1 MSLAQLH
8 FASAPPGSDGTGPR
22 FTAVSPGVPDALLQ
36 EAEQLL
42 AYEPPHDAPPHP
54 TPAELSAFPGAF
66 SHSVLAD
73 GSRLLARTVCTGTE
87 PGQDRATFHAHAV
100 HLPADAALSA
110 GPPPISSWD
119 SPQWAVGTPVGGAPT
134 PLRRPPESRSFD
146 RRELVAFAASRSPW
160 LAGFFAALRPS
171 AGEPAAPQLVLV
183 ERDSAD
189 VARWIAL
196 ASTVLPPEDAHRLTF
211 TTYTRHPRLARQQII
226 GVPPADARGLT
237 GQEHR
242 YRVLDCTVGLPAP
255 PFAPATPA
263 PPTAPVA
270 DAWAEIAVH
279 VWLGR
284 APELFAEA
292 ATLPGGRFA
301 PGPLAVAA
309 LCSGISP
316 GTNGRTAAAIWV
328 SEHANT
334 LDGERLHRVVDA
346 LISAAEDRTPA
357 ETAALA
363 HLFTALDG
371 RAPATTTAPLGVLVL
386 TEAVRAPGSG
396 PGLSDLRL
404 SSLPDDLR
412 QRLAAELAPELRVG
426 IEGFTGTADAAD
438 RTDGADPEPDP
449 EPDTKSDTSRPVE
462 LLRLAE
468 QLGVDCTD
476 LLPGLTRRLSRALI
490 SDPEAACT
498 PAVRAALDEHFD
510 LRTLLLGELDALAA
524 GDPPAAVRLL
534 GRTALSVTGVQS
546 LPHLRMCA
554 RAADSSSPDADRVAA
569 LRSLLRACGV
579 SPFAD
584 PLVLR
589 TAVRLVWD
597 GATPTPGEART
608 MLADT
613 GSDAHRTADTWPAL
627 VHAALEGPGDSPDS
641 PDLAHDLLRSFPGEL
656 EPRVRGALLLLEFAG
671 DLRDGRAAAGWTDR
685 ALALRAGAEPVEPGV
700 LAQVFGTVARHLLS
714 EQRPEGELY
723 ALVHSGDPDLTAAY
737 LAVAHEDGIRDRLR
751 TVPAFLADCFT
762 TWTAL
767 PGANET
773 WDRTRTTLLD
783 KVLRPVV
790 RTLPAEDIAA
800 VERCLERT
808 GSRKADE
815 FRAWNR
821 PGALSRLGLRFG
833 GRGRGRAAAVVEQP
847 LPAPEG
853 ADATQGFPAAE
864 GFPASGGAGADT
876 TEQPRPDGH
885 RA

>member
-8 FASAPPGSDGTGPR
+8 YASAPPGPDGTGAR
-22 FTAVSPGVPDALLQ
+22 FTAVTPGVPDSLLR
-36 EAEQLL
+36 EAEQLI
-42 AYEPPHDAPPHP
+42 AYDPPDDAPPHP
-54 TPAELSAFPGAF
+54 TPAELSTFPRAF
-66 SHSVLAD
+66 SHSVLSD
-73 GSRLLARTVCTGTE
+73 GSRLLASTVCTGAE
-87 PGQDRATFHAHAV
+87 PGGDRATFHTHAV
-100 HLPADAALSA
+100 HLPADAAPLA
-110 GPPPISSWD
+110 GPPPISAWD
-119 SPQWAVGTPVGGAPT
+119 SPQWAVGTPAGGAPA
-134 PLRRPPESRSFD
+134 PLQRLPESRNFD

-160 LAGFFAALRPS
+160 LPGFFAALRPS
-171 AGEPAAPQLVLV
+171 AGERTAPQLVLV

-211 TTYTRHPRLARQQII
+211 TTYTRQPRLARQQII
-226 GVPPADARGLT
+226 GVLPADARGLT
-237 GQEHR
+237 GQDHR
-242 YRVLDCTVGLPAP
+242 YRVLDCTVGPPAP
-255 PFAPATPA
+255 PFAPATSV
-263 PPTAPVA
+263 PPSAPVA

-316 GTNGRTAAAIWV
+316 GANGRTAAATWV

-334 LDGERLHRVVDA
+334 LDGQWLHRVVDA
-346 LISAAEDRTPA
+346 LSTATEDRTPA

-363 HLFTALDG
+363 RLFTALDG

-396 PGLSDLRL
+396 LDLSDLRL

-412 QRLAAELAPELRVG
+412 RRLATELAPELRAG
-426 IEGFTGTADAAD
+426 IDGFTGAADSADATDRTD
-438 RTDGADPEPDP
+438 RTDGADKADRADSGADTESDT
-449 EPDTKSDTSRPVE
+449 EPDTASDTSRPVE

-468 QLGVDCTD
+468 LLGVDCTD

-510 LRTLLLGELDALAA
+510 LRTLLLSELDGLAA
-524 GDPPAAVRLL
+524 DDPPAAVRLI
-534 GRTALSVTGVQS
+534 GRTALPVTGVQS

-554 RAADSSSPDADRVAA
+554 RAADPSSPDADRVAV

-597 GATPTPGEART
+597 GGTPTPGEART
-608 MLADT
+608 MLTET
-613 GSDAHRTADTWPAL
+613 GSDAHRTAGTWPAL

-700 LAQVFGTVARHLLS
+700 LAQAFGTVAHHLLS

-723 ALVHSGDPDLTAAY
+723 ALVHSGDPDLTTAY
-737 LAVAHEDGIRDRLR
+737 LAVAHEDGVRDRLR
-751 TVPAFLADCFT
+751 TVPAFMADCFT

-767 PGANET
+767 PGANQT

-790 RTLPAEDIAA
+790 RTLPADDIAA

-833 GRGRGRAAAVVEQP
+833 GRGRGRTPAAEQP
-847 LPAPEG
+847 LPAAEG
-853 ADATQGFPAAE
+853 TSADATEEA
-864 GFPASGGAGADT
+864 
-876 TEQPRPDGH
+876 RPDGH
-885 RA
+885 RT